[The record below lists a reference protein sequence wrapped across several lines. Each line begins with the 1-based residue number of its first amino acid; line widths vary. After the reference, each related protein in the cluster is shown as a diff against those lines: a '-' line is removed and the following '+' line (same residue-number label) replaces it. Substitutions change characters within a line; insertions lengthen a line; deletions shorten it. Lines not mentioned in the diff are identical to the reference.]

1 MARKKSLDAAID
13 EVLKDY
19 KTAMT
24 AAVEYAS
31 NRAVEDI
38 WKYSISCLEEYYDNY
53 DPESY
58 KRTDN
63 LWHAFVPYLDIKN
76 NKKNVTSTV
85 GVEYDAS
92 LLTTYVVG
100 SKDYGTRDFDSD
112 KNIVP
117 INEWILDNYL
127 NGIHPATDGVRKPG
141 EATYLPIIDPVSP
154 TQKMYEYINRY
165 VKTFDSNLLAHLASQ
180 VAKKMK

>member
-1 MARKKSLDAAID
+1 MARKKTLDAAID

-31 NRAVEDI
+31 DRAVEDI
-38 WKYSISCLEEYYDNY
+38 WKYSLSCLEEYYNNY

-58 KRTDN
+58 KRTDS
-63 LWHAFVPYLDIKN
+63 LWHAFVPYLKIDKN
-76 NKKNVTSTV
+76 KTNITSTV

-92 LLTTYVVG
+92 LLNTYVVG
-100 SKDYGTRDFDSD
+100 SKDYGMRDIDND
-112 KNIVP
+112 KDIMP

-127 NGIHPATDGVRKPG
+127 NGIHPATDGTRTPG
-141 EATYLPIIDPVSP
+141 EAVYFQIIDPVSP
-154 TQKMYEYINRY
+154 TQKMNEYINKY
-165 VKTFDSNLLAHLASQ
+165 VKTFDSNLLIHLASQ
-180 VAKKMK
+180 VAKKLK